1 MANKIFLDT
10 NIVADII
17 DKTRSEHKKTLDF
30 LEYLILE
37 DYTICISE
45 DMLTT
50 LFYILKEKRNTLK
63 FFENLIF
70 VDWSVLTFGLDT
82 IKSATSLS
90 LEHDLDL
97 EDVLQCLCAKENG
110 CDVLITNDKNFYDCG
125 IKIMIIKEFLA

>member
-10 NIVADII
+10 NIVVDII
-17 DKTRSEHKKTLDF
+17 DKSRSKHKKALEF
-30 LEYLILE
+30 LEYLIFE

-50 LFYILKEKRNTLK
+50 LFYILKDKKNTLI
-63 FFENLIF
+63 FFENLVF

-82 IKSATSLS
+82 IKLATRLS
-90 LEHDLDL
+90 LEYDLDL

-110 CDVLITNDKNFYDCG
+110 CDVLITNDKKFYDCDMQ
-125 IKIMIIKEFLA
+125 IATIE